1 MSSNLPLYGSRTMT
15 TNKRTADTI
24 DFTKARLVSTYNEL
38 GRQLSESDD
47 LVSRLTRRLQTTL
60 EIKLI
65 INIFV
70 EEVGKLINFDQFEY
84 SCESAGS
91 YLTSEKRSAHSCN
104 YRLKLENEDLGEVVF
119 TRSKKFK
126 EEELAVIER
135 LMGTLVFPLRNA
147 VMYRQALD
155 AALQDALTG
164 CGNKRSLD
172 ITLHREAELS
182 KRHDSPLSI
191 VTIDIDHFKNINDKF
206 GHAAGDDILQQLVGC
221 LNSIAR
227 KSDLCFRVGG
237 EEFIVLLNK
246 TNEAGARIIAERL
259 RIAVNKTRFVHADKI
274 IPTTISLGTATFK
287 HNEKLLS
294 LLERSDKALYEA
306 KNSGRNKVISAEAAK
321 KTVIYEPSKSQKKA

>member
-1 MSSNLPLYGSRTMT
+1 MT
-15 TNKRTADTI
+15 INRHKADTI

-38 GRQLSESDD
+38 GRHLSEGDD
-47 LVSRLTRRLQTTL
+47 LISRLTRRLQTTL
-60 EIKLI
+60 EIKKI

-70 EEVGKLINFDQFEY
+70 EEVGKLIDFDQFEY
-84 SCESAGS
+84 NCESAGS

-104 YRLKLENEDLGEVVF
+104 YRLKLENEDLGEVNF
-119 TRSKKFK
+119 TRSNKFK
-126 EEELAVIER
+126 EEELAIVER
-135 LMGTLVFPLRNA
+135 LIGTLIFPLRNA

-155 AALQDALTG
+155 AALQDALTS

-191 VTIDIDHFKNINDKF
+191 ITIDIDHFKHINDQF
-206 GHAAGDDILQQLVGC
+206 GHAAGDDVLQQLVTC
-221 LNSIAR
+221 LSSIAR

-237 EEFIVLLNK
+237 EEFIVVLNK

-287 HNEKLLS
+287 HNEKIMS

-306 KNSGRNKVISAEAAK
+306 KNSGRNKVISAEVSK
-321 KTVIYEPSKSQKKA
+321 KKLSLEPSKRQKQA

>member
-1 MSSNLPLYGSRTMT
+1 MT
-15 TNKRTADTI
+15 TNRRKADTI

-38 GRQLSESDD
+38 GRHLSESDD
-47 LVSRLTRRLQTTL
+47 IVSRLTRRLQTTL
-60 EIKLI
+60 EIKQI
-65 INIFV
+65 VNIFV
-70 EEVGKLINFDQFEY
+70 EEVGKLIKFDQFEY

-104 YRLKLENEDLGEVVF
+104 YNLKLENEYLGEVTF
-119 TRSKKFK
+119 TRSKKFQ
-126 EEELAVIER
+126 EEELAIIER

-164 CGNKRSLD
+164 CGNKRALD
-172 ITLHREAELS
+172 ISLHREAELS
-182 KRHDSPLSI
+182 KRHDQPLSI
-191 VTIDIDHFKNINDKF
+191 VTIDIDHFKNINDQF
-206 GHAAGDDILQQLVGC
+206 GHAAGDDVLKQLVAC
-221 LNSIAR
+221 LSSIAR
-227 KSDLCFRVGG
+227 QSDLCFRVGG
-237 EEFIVLLNK
+237 EEFIIVLNK

-259 RIAVNKTRFVHADKI
+259 RIAVNQTRFVHFDKI

-306 KNSGRNKVISAEAAK
+306 KNNGRNKVISAEGPKK
-321 KTVIYEPSKSQKKA
+321 KTIINSSKHQKQA